1 MGLFGGGKKDTRPVD
16 EGLAKLIGSDE
27 PTLIEFWKQRFK
39 LTAAVPD
46 EIARVGALTPQIREL
61 TRVEDAKERE
71 RLTRARIIAFSQL
84 PDGERQALAAAR
96 RRAFEVDRGVLEE
109 DQRLVDKILP
119 GLDANVRAMYPQAA
133 PKA

>member
-46 EIARVGALTPQIREL
+46 EMARVGALTPQIREL

-71 RLTRARIIAFSQL
+71 RLTRARIIAFAQL
-84 PDGERQALAAAR
+84 PDSERQSIAAAR
-96 RRAFEVDRGVLEE
+96 RRAWDVDRGVLEQ
-109 DQRLVDKILP
+109 DQKLVDQIMP
-119 GLDANVRAMYPQAA
+119 SLDANVRAAYPASQA
-133 PKA
+133 

>member
-1 MGLFGGGKKDTRPVD
+1 MGLFGGSKKDTRPVD

-27 PTLIEFWKQRFK
+27 PTLIEFWKERFK

-46 EIARVGALTPQIREL
+46 EMARVGALTPQIREL
-61 TRVEDAKERE
+61 TRVDDAKERE
-71 RLTRARIIAFSQL
+71 RLTRARIIAFAQL
-84 PDGERQALAAAR
+84 PDDERQALAAAR

-119 GLDANVRAMYPQAA
+119 SLDANVRAMYPQAA
-133 PKA
+133 HKA